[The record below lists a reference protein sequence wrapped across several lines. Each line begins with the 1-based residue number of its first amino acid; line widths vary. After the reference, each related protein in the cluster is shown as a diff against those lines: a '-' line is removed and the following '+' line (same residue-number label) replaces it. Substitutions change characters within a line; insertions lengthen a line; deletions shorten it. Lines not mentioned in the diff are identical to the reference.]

1 MAKKV
6 ILTPIAVDDFDNVI
20 DYLTHKWGLTVTN
33 NFIERFE
40 KIVMLLCE
48 SPEMFPFFDKSKHL
62 QKCIVT
68 KHNILYFMETN
79 EEIKILT
86 IFDTRQDPEK
96 LSAII

>member
-1 MAKKV
+1 MAKEV
-6 ILTPIAVDDFDNVI
+6 ILTPIAVNDFNNVV
-20 DYLTHKWGLTVTN
+20 DYLTNKWGLTVTN

-40 KIVMLLCE
+40 KIIMLL
-48 SPEMFPFFDKSKHL
+48 SKNPGMFPFFDKPKHL

-68 KHNILYFMETN
+68 KHNILYFMETH